1 MTGSVLGL
9 PSGKVSEP
17 MISLMSVGGGHDHLE
32 VGALAAPSRVV
43 KADSCVHVEP
53 SDTFSQGARDD
64 KMRWPSQETCPQFA
78 RHHLSLDG
86 TRPMCRTEP
95 TLESKDVGVRGVPMA
110 DLQLIDDRGAMPP
123 EAGAASGR
131 QHHIHGLGRHSC
143 IPAATYLL

>member
-1 MTGSVLGL
+1 MG
-9 PSGKVSEP
+9 
-17 MISLMSVGGGHDHLE
+17 
-32 VGALAAPSRVV
+32 
-43 KADSCVHVEP
+43 
-53 SDTFSQGARDD
+53 
-64 KMRWPSQETCPQFA
+64 
-78 RHHLSLDG
+78 
-86 TRPMCRTEP
+86 RTEP